1 MLIIYLLTLFVS
13 AVLLFWIEP
22 MFAKMILPML
32 GSTPAVWN
40 TCMLFYQAMLLLG
53 YLYAHLTTTFMK
65 VRTQAMLH
73 IGVLLLPLLVIPISI
88 PFGWEPTVNAN
99 PATWLLMLLSV
110 SIGLPLFVI
119 STTAPLMQKWFSN
132 ISHSSSNDPYF
143 LYAASNSGSMIGL
156 LSYPLLI
163 EPNLRLKDQCAI
175 WGIGYFIL
183 IVLVFLCLLVL
194 FFFYKPASSDTS
206 NEVDI
211 KPNLKI
217 KLKWLVLSFVPS
229 SLLLGVTTY
238 LTTEVPPIP
247 LLWIVPLLLY
257 LLTFIIVFSKKPI
270 LNHEMVVRF
279 LPTIMLPLIL
289 IIIFEVSKAMLLIN
303 VYHLVVF
310 FLIAMV
316 CHGELAKNRP
326 QVKHLTEFYLWLSV
340 GGVLGGIFNALIAP
354 RIFNSV
360 IEYPLAILLGCLLCP
375 SLVQISDKIKER
387 KEKIL
392 DILFP
397 LALWLFIIIFT
408 LSLRHFKIMVGM
420 MSLCLVFVPAI
431 FLCYSFKER
440 SLRFTLGILA
450 ILLGSVVYK
459 GNQGQ
464 ILYKERSFFGVHQVV
479 VTPDKKFIQL
489 IHGSTTHGL
498 QSLNKDQRQEPLT
511 YYYRTGPIGQ
521 IISAYDNENESWK
534 VAAIGLGAGS
544 TASYIK
550 PKQEWTFYEIDPV
563 VEKIASDPKYF
574 TFLSESKGKANIRLG
589 DGRLLIKKAND
600 GEYNLIILDAFS
612 SDSIPVH
619 LLTKEA
625 VQLYLSKLTS
635 NGILA
640 FHISN
645 RFLNLRPVLANI
657 ASSLGLVCYLEIDF
671 PIKKSENKLGKYPS
685 HWVVISRKEE
695 DIKKLL
701 AFNSKWEPLLP
712 TQAKVWSDDFSNIFS
727 VISFRL
733 SNK

>member
-257 LLTFIIVFSKKPI
+257 LLTFIIVFRRRTGNKGN
-270 LNHEMVVRF
+270 L
-279 LPTIMLPLIL
+279 
-289 IIIFEVSKAMLLIN
+289 
-303 VYHLVVF
+303 
-310 FLIAMV
+310 
-316 CHGELAKNRP
+316 
-326 QVKHLTEFYLWLSV
+326 
-340 GGVLGGIFNALIAP
+340 
-354 RIFNSV
+354 
-360 IEYPLAILLGCLLCP
+360 
-375 SLVQISDKIKER
+375 LVQ
-387 KEKIL
+387 
-392 DILFP
+392 
-397 LALWLFIIIFT
+397 T
-408 LSLRHFKIMVGM
+408 LKAVG
-420 MSLCLVFVPAI
+420 A
-431 FLCYSFKER
+431 
-440 SLRFTLGILA
+440 
-450 ILLGSVVYK
+450 
-459 GNQGQ
+459 
-464 ILYKERSFFGVHQVV
+464 
-479 VTPDKKFIQL
+479 
-489 IHGSTTHGL
+489 
-498 QSLNKDQRQEPLT
+498 
-511 YYYRTGPIGQ
+511 
-521 IISAYDNENESWK
+521 
-534 VAAIGLGAGS
+534 
-544 TASYIK
+544 
-550 PKQEWTFYEIDPV
+550 
-563 VEKIASDPKYF
+563 
-574 TFLSESKGKANIRLG
+574 
-589 DGRLLIKKAND
+589 
-600 GEYNLIILDAFS
+600 
-612 SDSIPVH
+612 
-619 LLTKEA
+619 
-625 VQLYLSKLTS
+625 
-635 NGILA
+635 
-640 FHISN
+640 
-645 RFLNLRPVLANI
+645 NLRVRPKMGA
-657 ASSLGLVCYLEIDF
+657 D
-671 PIKKSENKLGKYPS
+671 
-685 HWVVISRKEE
+685 
-695 DIKKLL
+695 
-701 AFNSKWEPLLP
+701 
-712 TQAKVWSDDFSNIFS
+712 T
-727 VISFRL
+727 
-733 SNK
+733 